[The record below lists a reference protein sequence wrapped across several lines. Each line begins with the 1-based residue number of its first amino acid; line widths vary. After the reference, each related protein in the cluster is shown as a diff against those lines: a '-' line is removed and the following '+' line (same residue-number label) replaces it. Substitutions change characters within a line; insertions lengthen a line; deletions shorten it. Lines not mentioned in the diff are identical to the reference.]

1 MDQNVWMSMISP
13 QKRFWTAV
21 AAEVPPHYYGFSGFK
36 SGDGKVI
43 LKRLGPLLGRVS
55 LQAGGAQKLQYSG
68 LPSHIFNCI
77 FIMI

>member
-36 SGDGKVI
+36 SVDGKVI
-43 LKRLGPLLGRVS
+43 L
-55 LQAGGAQKLQYSG
+55 
-68 LPSHIFNCI
+68 
-77 FIMI
+77 